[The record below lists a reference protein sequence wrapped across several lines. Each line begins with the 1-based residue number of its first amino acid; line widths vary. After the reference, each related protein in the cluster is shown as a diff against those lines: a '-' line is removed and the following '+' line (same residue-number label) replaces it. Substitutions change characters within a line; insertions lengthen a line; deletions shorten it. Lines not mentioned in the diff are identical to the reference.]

1 MKNTQAQ
8 PITKVYLA
16 TSFFNDQQKARV
28 TKALEV
34 LETNATVGVV
44 HQPFDFQ
51 YKDALIDHDPEGV
64 FGNLEWQVATY
75 NNDVNAVGNSDVCV
89 ALYDMDQEDVGIA
102 FEFGMFVALHKPII
116 LLPFSQKPAEDYEVN
131 LMLARGVSTWLQ
143 PNDFDQ
149 LADFNFN
156 HPMAQPNVPYP
167 VI

>member
-51 YKDALIDHDPEGV
+51 YKDALIDHDPAGV
-64 FGNLEWQVATY
+64 FGTLEWQVATY

-102 FEFGMFVALHKPII
+102 FEFGMFIALHKPII

-149 LADFNFN
+149 LAVFNFN

>member
-51 YKDALIDHDPEGV
+51 YKE
-64 FGNLEWQVATY
+64 ATY